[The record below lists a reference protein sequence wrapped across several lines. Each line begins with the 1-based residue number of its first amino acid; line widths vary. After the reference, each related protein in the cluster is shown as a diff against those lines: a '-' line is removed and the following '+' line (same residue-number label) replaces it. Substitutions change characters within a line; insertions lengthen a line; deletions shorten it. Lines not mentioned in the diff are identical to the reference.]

1 MSSISISH
9 PFPVQDNND
18 HNSPFSFPFASQHT
32 HDGSSA
38 GATFTVNPAS
48 SHPPSRGGSV
58 SFKTRTPRTSI
69 INSHVDEEKP
79 TKAPTY
85 EVNAYKE
92 GEELQVT
99 ETVSSPPTRKS
110 KGRARVQEVWK
121 EMFLTS
127 NGRDKALV
135 RAPSPMNLRPQADI
149 SVENHPILHP
159 RIPPL
164 PHPHIRIVQGSET

>member
-9 PFPVQDNND
+9 PFPAQDNND

-32 HDGSSA
+32 HNGSSA

-48 SHPPSRGGSV
+48 SHPPSRGGSI

-79 TKAPTY
+79 AKTPPY
-85 EVNAYKE
+85 EVNVY
-92 GEELQVT
+92 GEDGEVQELQVT
-99 ETVSSPPTRKS
+99 EKAPSAPSRKS
-110 KGRARVQEVWK
+110 KGRAPVQEVWK

-135 RAPSPMNLRPQADI
+135 RA
-149 SVENHPILHP
+149 LH
-159 RIPPL
+159 I
-164 PHPHIRIVQGSET
+164 

>member
-9 PFPVQDNND
+9 PFPSHDKTD
-18 HNSPFSFPFASQHT
+18 HNSVFSFPFASQHT

-69 INSHVDEEKP
+69 INSHVEGEKPAETSTYEANFEEK
-79 TKAPTY
+79 
-85 EVNAYKE
+85 V
-92 GEELQVT
+92 QVT
-99 ETVSSPPTRKS
+99 ERVPSAPSRKS
-110 KGRARVQEVWK
+110 RGRVRVQEVWK

-135 RAPSPMNLRPQADI
+135 RP
-149 SVENHPILHP
+149 LH
-159 RIPPL
+159 
-164 PHPHIRIVQGSET
+164 T

>member
-1 MSSISISH
+1 MASISISH
-9 PFPVQDNND
+9 PFPSQDNND
-18 HNSPFSFPFASQHT
+18 HNNPFSVLFAPQHT

-58 SFKTRTPRTSI
+58 SFKARTPRTSI

-79 TKAPTY
+79 ANKPPY
-85 EVNAYKE
+85 EINVY
-92 GEELQVT
+92 GEEEVQEVQVT
-99 ETVSSPPTRKS
+99 EKAISVPSRKS

-135 RAPSPMNLRPQADI
+135 RA
-149 SVENHPILHP
+149 LH
-159 RIPPL
+159 
-164 PHPHIRIVQGSET
+164 T